1 MKHPITEENEIAG
14 NNHFKMLT
22 FTLGGTIYGINV
34 FKVREILKTPRIVP
48 LPRQSPLV
56 KGIVSVRGE
65 IMPLINL
72 ARSVGVN
79 ENDGLDSMTI
89 VTEFNNQ
96 VQALLVSS
104 VERICDVNWSD
115 VSPPPK
121 NSQTNQVTSVVT
133 AGDNIVNVLDL
144 ESIVEPIQN
153 LKTEASQ
160 IATESLLGT
169 KPILVADD
177 SRTAQ
182 RVICN
187 CIEKMG
193 GKALVFENGQD
204 VWDHL
209 SKPNVS
215 VDDYALLISD
225 IEMPKLDGYTL
236 TSKIKSSTLM
246 KQLTVILHSSLSG
259 SFNDSIS
266 KSVGADMSL
275 SKFNADNL
283 QEVLIKYTNNN

>member
-1 MKHPITEENEIAG
+1 MKHPIAEGNKIAG
-14 NNHFKMLT
+14 TNNFKMLT
-22 FTLGGTIYGINV
+22 FTLWNTVYGINV
-34 FKVREILKTPRIVP
+34 FKVREILKTPQIVP

-65 IMPLINL
+65 IMPIINL
-72 ARSVGVN
+72 ARSVGVD
-79 ENDGLDSMTI
+79 EDDSLDSMTI

-104 VERICDVNWSD
+104 VERIRDVNWSD

-121 NSQTNQVTSVVT
+121 SSRTNQVTSIVT
-133 AGDNIVNVLDL
+133 TGDGIVNVLDL

-153 LKTEASQ
+153 LKTEASH
-160 IATESLLGT
+160 IATESLSSM

-193 GKALVFENGQD
+193 GKTLVFENGQD

-236 TSKIKSSTLM
+236 TSKIKSSPLM
-246 KQLTVILHSSLSG
+246 KQLKVILHSSLSG
-259 SFNDSIS
+259 NFNESIS

-283 QEVLIKYTNNN
+283 QDILIQYTHNH